1 MAPFRPALPR
11 ILVKGPSLFTVALRS
26 TAVERRC
33 PEIILVGF
41 DQVPSKLL
49 RSQTSSSRGALIGA
63 GIGAKVRGTVLSMR
77 M

>member
-26 TAVERRC
+26 TAVGRRC

-41 DQVPSKLL
+41 LSSAQQAAEEPDVQPQGNCHWSRH
-49 RSQTSSSRGALIGA
+49 RS
-63 GIGAKVRGTVLSMR
+63 
-77 M
+77 